1 MSRNPIATPFQ
12 YEYSYFMTSVSAPP
26 QLLRLTRLL
35 ELFARRHSPLSSQEI
50 AEALGTSRSTT
61 ASLLKSL
68 TELGW
73 LTVDRRSATYFPSAR
88 FANWS
93 RWLLDIRWLDP
104 RLAALADR
112 LQRDCGE
119 TVSISAIGDLAVEVV
134 YVSAQ
139 SGGIRLVIE
148 VGQTLPLLHSAIGW
162 AHCTTLPDATIASL
176 ASRSQLRLQE
186 RVDLR
191 EVRREVRLARERGY
205 AFADSAVIP
214 DVAAYA
220 AALPTPLSLRPLVLS
235 VGGPSERIAK
245 LGDSLPQK
253 LLAAVESTRDW

>member
-1 MSRNPIATPFQ
+1 
-12 YEYSYFMTSVSAPP
+12 
-26 QLLRLTRLL
+26 
-35 ELFARRHSPLSSQEI
+35 
-50 AEALGTSRSTT
+50 
-61 ASLLKSL
+61 
-68 TELGW
+68 
-73 LTVDRRSATYFPSAR
+73 
-88 FANWS
+88 
-93 RWLLDIRWLDP
+93 
-104 RLAALADR
+104 

-245 LGDSLPQK
+245 LGDSLPKK

>member
-1 MSRNPIATPFQ
+1 MSRNPVATPFQ

-61 ASLLKSL
+61 ASLLK
-68 TELGW
+68 
-73 LTVDRRSATYFPSAR
+73 SAR

-205 AFADSAVIP
+205 AFADSAVIS
-214 DVAAYA
+214 AYA

>member
-1 MSRNPIATPFQ
+1 MSRNPVATPFQ
-12 YEYSYFMTSVSAPP
+12 YEYSYFMTSGSAPP

-119 TVSISAIGDLAVEVV
+119 TVSISAIG
-134 YVSAQ
+134 
-139 SGGIRLVIE
+139 
-148 VGQTLPLLHSAIGW
+148 W

-176 ASRSQLRLQE
+176 ASRSQLRLHE

-245 LGDSLPQK
+245 LGDSLPRK